1 MYDLYEV
8 SSGYVS
14 TLMVVDSPTLNS
26 VFGITISQASGII
39 SIATSPL
46 KSLMMLLKA
55 TPAASDLA
63 PEAFEGIP
71 ASRIKITI
79 EAI

>member
-26 VFGITISQASGII
+26 VFGITISHASGII

-46 KSLMMLLKA
+46 KSLMMLL
-55 TPAASDLA
+55 
-63 PEAFEGIP
+63 
-71 ASRIKITI
+71 
-79 EAI
+79 